1 MTKKT
6 SSKTKKSKS
15 PIKNKALYARVKQ
28 RPSENSKS
36 IQVLTQM
43 LGWLGPIRNV
53 AELTNEPKRMVW
65 KRTKR
70 RLGGYKP
77 QEKGGGHPLAEE
89 KSQFKSSGYPKCVPR
104 AKANRMS
111 AKEKASAVRRKRAK
125 AQGVGGKPTNVRTKA
140 AYGGKMYFVR

>member
-1 MTKKT
+1 
-6 SSKTKKSKS
+6 
-15 PIKNKALYARVKQ
+15 
-28 RPSENSKS
+28 
-36 IQVLTQM
+36 M
-43 LGWLGPIRNV
+43 LGWLGLTRNV

-77 QEKGGGHPLAEE
+77 QEKGWRPSPLRKKKA
-89 KSQFKSSGYPKCVPR
+89 SLKSSGYPKCVPR

-140 AYGGKMYFVR
+140 AYGGKMYSCGSTSRRAMY